1 MKVLLVNSSPHENGC
16 VFTALDHMAAHFGS
30 LGVETELF
38 QFGRTLVAGC
48 IACGACRKTGK
59 CFKNDLVNEFAAK
72 CETADGFVFGT
83 PVYYA
88 GPSGQLISFMDR
100 LFFSA
105 GRFLQN
111 KPAAA
116 VVSCRRGGASA
127 AFESI
132 NKYFQISNMPV
143 VSSQYWNQVHGSSP
157 EDVLKDEEG
166 LQTLRTLADNMTYLL
181 NCIRA
186 GKACGIS
193 VPAREAPLR
202 TNFIR

>member
-30 LGVETELF
+30 LGVETEIF
-38 QFGRTLVAGC
+38 QFGHTPVAGC

-100 LFFSA
+100 LFYSA

-186 GKACGIS
+186 GSAAGIS
-193 VPAREAPLR
+193 VPARETPLR

>member
-38 QFGRTLVAGC
+38 QFGRTPVAGC

-166 LQTLRTLADNMTYLL
+166 LQTLRTLAENMTDLL
-181 NCIRA
+181 RCLRA
-186 GKACGIS
+186 GSAAGIS
-193 VPAREAPLR
+193 VPVRETPLR

>member
-1 MKVLLVNSSPHENGC
+1 MKVLMLNGSSNKNGNT
-16 VFTALDHMAAHFGS
+16 FLALNEIGRQLEKEGIEYEIFQ
-30 LGVETELF
+30 LGGAPVRDCIGCCRCTDD
-38 QFGRTLVAGC
+38 GC
-48 IACGACRKTGK
+48 IFTG
-59 CFKNDLVNEFAAK
+59 DGVNEFIAK
-72 CETADGFVFGT
+72 AREADGFVFGT

-100 LFFSA
+100 LFYSA